1 MSSTPFLLPNSFR
14 GASFR
19 WPATLQA
26 WLPVLLLIS
35 LLALESTAAFGS
47 DHTSAPLHTLF
58 HFLFGSS
65 IDRHWA
71 YTHHLLRK
79 TGHFA
84 GYGMLSLVFFR
95 GFRLTLRNTA
105 LRLHSALA
113 SHSLAI
119 AATFLI
125 ACADEIHQSFL
136 PNRTGCF
143 SDVLLDTAGALTLQ
157 ALLRIVLCATEGRRS
172 LCSSYNRLG
181 SLDLAA

>member
-19 WPATLQA
+19 WPTTLQA
-26 WLPVLLLIS
+26 WLPALLFTFV
-35 LLALESTAAFGS
+35 LALESTAAFGS
-47 DHTSAPLHTLF
+47 DHTSAPLHHLF
-58 HFLFGSS
+58 QLLFGSA
-65 IDRHWA
+65 IDRHWS
-71 YTHHLLRK
+71 YTHHMIRK

-119 AATFLI
+119 AATFVI

-143 SDVLLDTAGALTLQ
+143 SDVLLDTAGALALQITLIL
-157 ALLRIVLCATEGRRS
+157 LLRTASRPQSQPIQRNLP
-172 LCSSYNRLG
+172 
-181 SLDLAA
+181 LAA

>member
-1 MSSTPFLLPNSFR
+1 
-14 GASFR
+14 
-19 WPATLQA
+19 
-26 WLPVLLLIS
+26 
-35 LLALESTAAFGS
+35 LALESTAAFGS

-157 ALLRIVLCATEGRRS
+157 ALLRIVLYATEGRRS
-172 LCSSYNRLG
+172 LCSSYNPLG
-181 SLDLAA
+181 SLDFAA

>member
-1 MSSTPFLLPNSFR
+1 MSSTPFLLPNSFG

-19 WPATLQA
+19 WPATLRA
-26 WLPVLLLIS
+26 WLPVLLFTS
-35 LLALESTAAFGS
+35 LLALESTASFGS

-58 HFLFGSS
+58 HFLFGSA

-84 GYGMLSLVFFR
+84 GYGMMSLVFFR

-105 LRLHSALA
+105 LRLHRSLA
-113 SHSLAI
+113 SHALAI

-125 ACADEIHQSFL
+125 ACVDEIHQSFL

-143 SDVLLDTAGALTLQ
+143 SDVLLDTFGALTMQLALMLALRALNRARKQQ
-157 ALLRIVLCATEGRRS
+157 AQRLLS
-172 LCSSYNRLG
+172 
-181 SLDLAA
+181 LAA